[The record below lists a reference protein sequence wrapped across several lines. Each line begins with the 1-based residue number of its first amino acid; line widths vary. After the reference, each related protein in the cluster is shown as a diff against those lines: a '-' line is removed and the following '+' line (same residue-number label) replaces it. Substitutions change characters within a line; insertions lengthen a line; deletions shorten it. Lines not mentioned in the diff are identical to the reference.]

1 MKRGSGRLNRL
12 FKYGQTAAMSLEEEY
27 VELFQPKE
35 EPIEYKRF
43 TDVSDE
49 TEQAREQLRKR
60 QI

>member
-1 MKRGSGRLNRL
+1 ML
-12 FKYGQTAAMSLEEEY
+12 KYGHGAAMSLEEEY

-35 EPIEYKRF
+35 EAIEYKRF
-43 TDVSDE
+43 TDASDE

>member
-1 MKRGSGRLNRL
+1 
-12 FKYGQTAAMSLEEEY
+12 MSLEEEY

-43 TDVSDE
+43 VDASDE